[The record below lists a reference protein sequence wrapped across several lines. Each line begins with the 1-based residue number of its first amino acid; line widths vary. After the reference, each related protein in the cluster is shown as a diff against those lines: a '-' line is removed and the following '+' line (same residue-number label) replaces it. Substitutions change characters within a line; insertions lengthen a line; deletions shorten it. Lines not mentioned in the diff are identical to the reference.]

1 MSKTIFQRLQDYYSQ
16 IATVLKGEAN
26 IASVFPNSTDVG
38 ITREQAYLKML
49 SAHLPSSCNVYKG
62 GFLFDQNGRE
72 SKQLDVIITNSKAL
86 QFNFH
91 YPEQDK
97 TFACIDGC
105 IGVVSIKSSLDTR
118 ELNDTLFNVASLP
131 DKSPLNVSPLINI
144 PNYNMWPYKIIYASD
159 GMSAESVSQALQ
171 NFYQQNDIPINK
183 RPDLIHVLGKYIFI
197 LVGEG
202 DKTRDGTVLQPGTY
216 HLQTTHPDT
225 YAIPFV
231 ISRLQSIAESANHI
245 ITTYN
250 WLPDKLPL
258 F

>member
-1 MSKTIFQRLQDYYSQ
+1 MQQFF
-16 IATVLKGEAN
+16 KGEAN

-62 GFLFDQNGRE
+62 GFLFDQNGAE
-72 SKQLDVIITNSKAL
+72 SRQLDLIITNSKAL

-105 IGVVSIKSSLDTR
+105 IGIASIKSFLDTR
-118 ELNDTLFNVASLP
+118 ELNDTLSNIASLP
-131 DKSPLNVSPLINI
+131 DKSPFNASPLINI
-144 PNYNMWPYKIIYASD
+144 PNYDSWPYKIIYASD
-159 GMSAESVSQALQ
+159 GISAESISKALL
-171 NFYQQNDIPINK
+171 NFYSNNDVPINK
-183 RPDLIHVLGKYIFI
+183 RPNFIHVLGKYIFI
-197 LVGEG
+197 LTEEG
-202 DKTRDGTVLQPGTY
+202 DKTRDGTVLISGTY
-216 HLQTTHPDT
+216 HLQTKHPDAF
-225 YAIPFV
+225 AIPFV
-231 ISRLQSIAESANHI
+231 ISRLQNIAESSNHI

-258 F
+258 L